1 MLALVP
7 ATLAAGSAARLVSF
21 LALYD
26 APLAHLRGLDIA
38 VIAIYFAMVIW
49 IGFYLKGRS
58 NTSEEFFMAG
68 REMTAWIAGLSF
80 VSANLGS
87 LELMGWAGSAYQ
99 YGILATHWYWIGA
112 IPAMI
117 FLGLVMMPFYY
128 VSKTH
133 SVPGYLD
140 LRYGGAARSVA
151 AFSFATEMI
160 LMSGVNMF
168 AMAVVMKVVL
178 GWDITFSIF
187 VSSIAVAL
195 YVGLGGL
202 RSAIFNE
209 VLQFVLIWGGALL
222 VPILGLY
229 QAGGVSGL
237 KTQIM
242 ANMQSMTGVQG
253 DSYFHLWRDT
263 GHFAANPMG
272 VHWTG
277 IVFGLG
283 FVISFGYWTTDFLV
297 VQRVLAAH
305 NLRAARMAPIIGSF
319 FKMAVPFIVI
329 LPGLLGLVLLQNPDG
344 SRRQLVGEDVVAAC
358 AQASGGGVANPS
370 DCSAA
375 MAKTTLPADYQQK
388 VLSSAPNAELHSYN
402 QALPLMMVRYLG
414 PGLLGLGI
422 TALIAGFMSG
432 MAGNVSAF
440 STVWTYDIYK
450 PLINKRGSDSHYVL
464 VGRLSILVGVAISIG
479 AAYLVMHAHGI
490 MDYVQALF
498 SIFIA
503 PLLAVILF
511 GMFWKRAT
519 ALAGF
524 LGLLIGIVFS
534 ASLFMWVK
542 LTPAALAT
550 VALSPDA
557 KPMAENV
564 FRALWAFI
572 VTVVIVV
579 VVSLLTKARPVA
591 ELNGLVYGATI
602 LPKEEPVPFYKNEWM
617 WAGLVVVIFAALNIL
632 FW

>member
-1 MLALVP
+1 MLGLAPVS
-7 ATLAAGSAARLVSF
+7 LAAVNLPAL
-21 LALYD
+21 LAFSTE
-26 APLAHLRGLDIA
+26 PLAHLRPLDIA
-38 VIAIYFAMVIW
+38 VIAIYFGMVIW
-49 IGFYLKGRS
+49 IGFYLKGQS

-140 LRYGGAARSVA
+140 LRYGREASTVA
-151 AFSFATEMI
+151 AISFAVEMI

-222 VPILGLY
+222 VPILGMV
-229 QAGGVSGL
+229 QAGGVDGL
-237 KTQIM
+237 KRQIM
-242 ANMQSMTGVQG
+242 HNMQSMTGGGVAG
-253 DSYFHLWRDT
+253 DSYFHLWRDL
-263 GHFAANPMG
+263 GHFSANPMG

-277 IVFGLG
+277 IVLGLG

-297 VQRVLAAH
+297 VQRVLAAN
-305 NLRAARMAPIIGSF
+305 NLRAARLAPIIASF
-319 FKMAVPFIVI
+319 FKMATPFIVI

-344 SRRQLVGEDVVAAC
+344 SRRTLVGEDVVAAC
-358 AQASGGGVANPS
+358 SQNSGGTVVNTGS
-370 DCSAA
+370 CQAA
-375 MAKTTLPADYQQK
+375 MAKTSLSAPEQQK
-388 VLSSAPNAELHSYN
+388 VLDGGVNGELHSYN

-450 PLINKRGSDSHYVL
+450 ALINKKGSDSHYVL
-464 VGRLSILVGVAISIG
+464 VGRLSILIGVAVSIG

-503 PLLAVILF
+503 PLLAAILF

-519 ALAGF
+519 KMAGF
-524 LGLLIGIVFS
+524 IGLLGGIVFS

-542 LTPAALAT
+542 LVPSALAN

-564 FRALWAFI
+564 FRAWWAFCFAAI
-572 VTVVIVV
+572 LIV
-579 VVSLLTKARPVA
+579 VVSLVTKARPVA
-591 ELNGLVYGATI
+591 ELEGLVYGATT
-602 LPKEEPVPFYKNEWM
+602 LPKEAPVPWFKSEYT
-617 WAGLVVVIFAALNIL
+617 WAAVVLAIFVALNII